1 MYRDYGVSMLAI
13 CVISVI
19 ICAPLGA
26 ILTVSLGP
34 KWLAKTEQHL
44 EEKK

>member
-1 MYRDYGVSMLAI
+1 MLTI
-13 CVISVI
+13 CVISVV

-34 KWLAKTEQHL
+34 KLLYKTE
-44 EEKK
+44 